1 MATKSTMTFMLV
13 GETGAGK
20 TALVDLITNILR
32 GIGPT
37 DYQTMHSIANEAG
50 GLKVGSQTNEP
61 LLYEFTSLNGII
73 IRLFDTPG
81 LADNRGMEYDEEHKA
96 RIARVI
102 GDTIPAIDG
111 ILIVA
116 NGTTERLQA
125 ATDYAITTLASM
137 FPRSI
142 ADNIAILFTMV
153 SHPMSCNFQL
163 ESLPQS
169 LRNSEQYT
177 VDNPISLMKRYKE
190 LEQQPH
196 YRHLQA
202 PRLLKVIN
210 DAHNSAVD
218 TLADFFDWLDKR
230 TVQRTA
236 AIVEL
241 HDTVCTIERNIHNV
255 LVRMNMIS
263 IKKRDIEGIVS
274 ELSSST
280 QVRRFCH
287 HFVLVVDISFGS

>member
-1 MATKSTMTFMLV
+1 MLV
-13 GETGAGK
+13 GETGSGK

-32 GIGPT
+32 GIEPIA
-37 DYQTMHSIANEAG
+37 YQRTHSIANEAG

-61 LLYEFTSLNGII
+61 LLYEFTSLNGVI
-73 IRLFDTPG
+73 IRLLDTPG
-81 LADNRGMEYDEEHKA
+81 LADTRGMEYDEEHKA

-125 ATDYAITTLASM
+125 ATDYAVTTLASI

-153 SHPMSCNFQL
+153 SHPMACNFQL
-163 ESLPQS
+163 ESLPES
-169 LRNSEQYT
+169 LRNSEKYT
-177 VDNPISLMKRYKE
+177 LDNPIALMKRYRE
-190 LEQQPH
+190 FEQQAQ
-196 YRHLQA
+196 YKHL
-202 PRLLKVIN
+202 PRLFKIVN
-210 DAHNSAVD
+210 DAHNNAVD

-236 AIVEL
+236 SIVEL
-241 HDTVCTIERNIHNV
+241 HDTVCTIERNVHNV

-263 IKKRDIEGIVS
+263 KKKRDMEGIVS
-274 ELSSST
+274 ELSNSA

-287 HFVLVVDISFGS
+287 NFAIILHQLTYHLAVGGYR